1 MRENNFQTWR
11 VVKRID
17 EMNVLKM
24 LSPTGGEC
32 LKSSYGDNLV
42 RVRVCSTNN
51 MSSRWKIEKQYQKCS
66 SGCQYNN
73 WNLYCIRSYST
84 YIYTIY

>member
-1 MRENNFQTWR
+1 MRENSFQTWR

-32 LKSSYGDNLV
+32 LKSSYGNNLV
-42 RVRVCSTNN
+42 RVRACSINN
-51 MSSRWKIEKQYQKCS
+51 RSSRWTINKQYQKYS
-66 SGCQYNN
+66 PGYQPNN
-73 WNLYCIRSYST
+73 WHLYCIRSYST